1 MNLAEK
7 IKARKS
13 CLNSCETTV
22 TTVSGHSYKEK
33 ILADGTV
40 ITSQPQAGT
49 SPGYVV
55 DIKPDFQVALV
66 LPGLCMG
73 SQDVTQ
79 NNDILKKYSV
89 THILSLGIKP
99 IILDET
105 LPHMYIPILDLPE
118 TNIMSSTDQCFTF
131 IDNAIQTGGCVFIH
145 CNAGISRSAAV
156 VIAYLMRKKCMSYQE
171 AFLHLKT
178 RRSVINP
185 NPGFVQQLKDYEKII
200 KTLDSE

>member
-13 CLNSCETTV
+13 CLKSCETTV
-22 TTVSGHSYKEK
+22 TTVSGHIYKEK

-40 ITSQPQAGT
+40 VTSQPQAST

-55 DIKPDFQVALV
+55 DTKPDFQVALV

-79 NNDILKKYSV
+79 DNDILKKHSV
-89 THILSLGIKP
+89 THILSLGTKP
-99 IILDET
+99 ILLDEA
-105 LPHMYIPILDLPE
+105 LSHMYIPVLDLPE
-118 TNIMSSTDQCFTF
+118 TNIISSLDQCFTF
-131 IDNAIQTGGCVFIH
+131 IDNAIQSGGCVFIH
-145 CNAGISRSAAV
+145 CNAGISRSASV
-156 VIAYLMRKKCMSYQE
+156 VIAYLMRTECMNYQQ
-171 AFLHLKT
+171 AFLHLKK
-178 RRSVINP
+178 RRSVVNP